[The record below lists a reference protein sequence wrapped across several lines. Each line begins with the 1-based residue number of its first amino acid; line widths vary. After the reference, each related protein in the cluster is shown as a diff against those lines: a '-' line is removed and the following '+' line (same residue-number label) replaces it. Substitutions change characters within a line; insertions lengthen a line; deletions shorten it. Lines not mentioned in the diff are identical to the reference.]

1 MFALDSQ
8 LIPSQRVYNGLTY
21 SDTIG
26 VLSLN
31 SFRPKAPNSG
41 FTYNDTPY
49 VVALNRALQLEH
61 TAVAIYA
68 AKQRRSTSLDGR
80 AGASAIDRTE
90 SHNKALRQLVQL
102 IFAQKGLPD
111 SGPAGLTALTG
122 TVAARVSRFMPPLV
136 QDPMLGVSA
145 QRVEYAL
152 ARRYRQL
159 LNIAP
164 ESDREII
171 KILLNQTVVFAA
183 ADV

>member
-1 MFALDSQ
+1 MLALDSQ
-8 LIPSQRVYNGLTY
+8 SLPSQRVYNGLTY

-26 VLSLN
+26 VLSLS
-31 SFRPKAPNSG
+31 SFRPKSTNPSL
-41 FTYNDTPY
+41 TYNDTPY

-68 AKQRRSTSLDGR
+68 AKQRRPVALDGR
-80 AGASAIDRTE
+80 AGASAIDKTE
-90 SHNKALRQLVQL
+90 GHNKAVRQLVQL

-111 SGPAGLTALTG
+111 SDPAGLTAVTA
-122 TVAARVSRFMPPLV
+122 TVAAKVSRFMPTLV

-159 LNIAP
+159 IKMAP
-164 ESDREII
+164 DSDREII
-171 KILLNQTVVFAA
+171 KALLEQTVLYAEAVE
-183 ADV
+183 